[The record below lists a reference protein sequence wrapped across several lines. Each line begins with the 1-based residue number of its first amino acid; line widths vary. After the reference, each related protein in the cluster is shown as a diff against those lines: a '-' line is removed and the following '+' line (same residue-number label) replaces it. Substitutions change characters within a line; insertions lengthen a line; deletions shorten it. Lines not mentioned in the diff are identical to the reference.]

1 MRNKFEQLIE
11 YIINDETEKANELF
25 HNVVVEKSREIYNEL
40 VAEEMQDDMEEADDE
55 DQSMD
60 TTDDQLRDIEAD
72 EEGMGDEEGAE
83 GEEDGEM
90 GDDFGGDDMDG
101 MGGGDD
107 MEDRVVDL
115 EDALDDLKAEF
126 EKLMGNGGM
135 DDGMDGMDGM
145 DGGMGG
151 GMPGGMG
158 DMPEEGVMREY
169 VEKVAT
175 PGNTEGQGVGAGS
188 IGGSTNSKST
198 VAGKND
204 MGGTSKNL
212 VQGGTNADPDGKQ
225 YSKPSNNY
233 TKGEGKLKGAGS
245 FENVPGANAGKTFSG
260 AKKPGNSEP
269 AGTNK
274 TSINLK

>member
-11 YIINDETEKANELF
+11 YIINEETEKANELF
-25 HNVVVEKSREIYNEL
+25 HNIVVEKSRDIYNEL
-40 VAEEMQDDMEEADDE
+40 VAEEMDEEVDEAFGEEGGDMSMDQTDDM
-55 DQSMD
+55 MG
-60 TTDDQLRDIEAD
+60 DIAAD
-72 EEGMGDEEGAE
+72 EEGMDS
-83 GEEDGEM
+83 
-90 GDDFGGDDMDG
+90 DDDMGGDMDDMGNDMDG
-101 MGGGDD
+101 EEGEGDS

-126 EKLMGNGGM
+126 EKLMADEEGEPEHN
-135 DDGMDGMDGM
+135 
-145 DGGMGG
+145 
-151 GMPGGMG
+151 
-158 DMPEEGVMREY
+158 DMPEEGMMREY

-175 PGNTEGQGVGAGS
+175 PGNTEGQGVGNGS
-188 IGGSTNSKST
+188 IGGSTNSRST

-204 MGGTSKNL
+204 MGGTAKNIA
-212 VQGGTNADPDGKQ
+212 QGSATTDPDGKQ

-245 FENVPGANAGKTFSG
+245 FENVPGANAGKSFSG

-269 AGTNK
+269 SGVNK

>member
-60 TTDDQLRDIEAD
+60 KTDDMMGDIAAD
-72 EEGMGDEEGAE
+72 EEGMGDEEGEE

-101 MGGGDD
+101 MDGGDD

-126 EKLMGNGGM
+126 EKLMGDGGM
-135 DDGMDGMDGM
+135 DDGMDGGMDGM
-145 DGGMGG
+145 DGGMGMG
-151 GMPGGMG
+151 G
-158 DMPEEGVMREY
+158 MPEEGVMREY

-204 MGGTSKNL
+204 MGGSAKNIA
-212 VQGGTNADPDGKQ
+212 QGSATTDPDGKQ

>member
-40 VAEEMQDDMEEADDE
+40 VAEDMDDMDE
-55 DQSMD
+55 GGMSMD
-60 TTDDQLRDIEAD
+60 QTDDMMGDISAD
-72 EEGMGDEEGAE
+72 EEGMGHDDEEG
-83 GEEDGEM
+83 DEM
-90 GDDFGGDDMDG
+90 SFGDDDMGADHDEG
-101 MGGGDD
+101 S

-126 EKLMGNGGM
+126 ERLMSDEAGEEEHS
-135 DDGMDGMDGM
+135 
-145 DGGMGG
+145 
-151 GMPGGMG
+151 

-175 PGNTEGQGVGAGS
+175 PGNTEGSAVGANSGS
-188 IGGSTNSKST
+188 VTGATNTKSI

-204 MGGTSKNL
+204 MGGTAKNL
-212 VQGGTNADPDGKQ
+212 AQGGTNEDPDGKQ
-225 YSKPSNNY
+225 YKKPSNAY

-260 AKKPGNSEP
+260 AKKPSNSEP
-269 AGTNK
+269 AGVNK
-274 TSINLK
+274 KNIVAK

>member
-25 HNVVVEKSREIYNEL
+25 HAVVVEKSRDIYNEL
-40 VAEEMQDDMEEADDE
+40 VAEEMQDDMDEADD

-60 TTDDQLRDIEAD
+60 KTDDMMGDIAAD
-72 EEGMGDEEGAE
+72 EEGMDGEEE
-83 GEEDGEM
+83 GEEGEEGEM
-90 GDDFGGDDMDG
+90 GDEFGSDNDMDDMS
-101 MGGGDD
+101 GGDD

-126 EKLMGNGGM
+126 EKLMGQESGEPEHMGM
-135 DDGMDGMDGM
+135 GGMDGM
-145 DGGMGG
+145 
-151 GMPGGMG
+151 
-158 DMPEEGVMREY
+158 PEEGMMREY

-204 MGGTSKNL
+204 MGGSAKNIA
-212 VQGGTNADPDGKQ
+212 QGSATTDPDGKQ

-269 AGTNK
+269 AGVNK

>member
-11 YIINDETEKANELF
+11 YIINEETEKANELF
-25 HNVVVEKSREIYNEL
+25 HNLVVEKSRDIYNDL
-40 VAEEMQDDMEEADDE
+40 VAEEMDEEVDEAFGEAGDDM
-55 DQSMD
+55 SMD
-60 TTDDQLRDIEAD
+60 ATDDMMGDVAAD
-72 EEGMGDEEGAE
+72 EEGMDHDDMGGD
-83 GEEDGEM
+83 M
-90 GDDFGGDDMDG
+90 DDMGGDDMDD
-101 MGGGDD
+101 MGGEDGL
-107 MEDRVVDL
+107 EDRVVDL

-126 EKLMGNGGM
+126 EKLMSDEM
-135 DDGMDGMDGM
+135 DE
-145 DGGMGG
+145 
-151 GMPGGMG
+151 PEHA

-204 MGGTSKNL
+204 MGGTAKNIA
-212 VQGGTNADPDGKQ
+212 QGGAETATDGNGAYK
-225 YSKPSNNY
+225 KPSNPY
-233 TKGEGKLKGAGS
+233 TKGEGKVKGAGS

-260 AKKPGNSEP
+260 AKKPTNSEP
-269 AGTNK
+269 SGVNK

>member
-60 TTDDQLRDIEAD
+60 KTDDMMGDIAAD
-72 EEGMGDEEGAE
+72 EEGMGDEEGEE

-90 GDDFGGDDMDG
+90 GDDFGGDDMDDSK
-101 MGGGDD
+101 GGDD

-126 EKLMGNGGM
+126 EKLMGDGGM
-135 DDGMDGMDGM
+135 DDGMDGGMDGM
-145 DGGMGG
+145 DGGMGMG
-151 GMPGGMG
+151 G
-158 DMPEEGVMREY
+158 MPEEGVMREY

-204 MGGTSKNL
+204 MGGSAKNIA
-212 VQGGTNADPDGKQ
+212 QGSATTDPDGKQ

>member
-40 VAEEMQDDMEEADDE
+40 VAEDMDGMDDGHGMSMDQTDDM
-55 DQSMD
+55 MG
-60 TTDDQLRDIEAD
+60 DIAAD
-72 EEGMGDEEGAE
+72 EEGMGHEDGEGDEMSFGDEEG
-83 GEEDGEM
+83 DGE
-90 GDDFGGDDMDG
+90 GS
-101 MGGGDD
+101 

-126 EKLMGNGGM
+126 EKLMGDEAGEEEH
-135 DDGMDGMDGM
+135 
-145 DGGMGG
+145 
-151 GMPGGMG
+151 

-188 IGGSTNSKST
+188 VGGSTNSKSI

-204 MGGTSKNL
+204 MGGTAKNL
-212 VQGGTNADPDGKQ
+212 AQGGTNEDPDGKQ
-225 YSKPSNNY
+225 YKKPSNEY

-245 FENVPGANAGKTFSG
+245 YENVPGANAGKSFSG
-260 AKKPGNSEP
+260 AKKPTTSEP
-269 AGTNK
+269 SGVNK
-274 TSINLK
+274 KPIVAK

>member
-60 TTDDQLRDIEAD
+60 KTDDMMGDIAAD
-72 EEGMGDEEGAE
+72 EEGMGDEEGEE

-90 GDDFGGDDMDG
+90 GDDFGGDDMDDS
-101 MGGGDD
+101 MGGDD

-126 EKLMGNGGM
+126 EKLMGDGGM
-135 DDGMDGMDGM
+135 DDGMDGGMDGM
-145 DGGMGG
+145 DGGMGMG
-151 GMPGGMG
+151 G
-158 DMPEEGVMREY
+158 MPEEGVMREY

-204 MGGTSKNL
+204 MGGSAKNIA
-212 VQGGTNADPDGKQ
+212 QGSATTDPDGKQ